1 MTARTEAFRLGL
13 SDKTREEI
21 MQTAIAL
28 FIEKEEALTRLMEFQ
43 NASSEM
49 AVQYQQMK
57 DELKG
62 AREEI
67 RVLREQNQHLAGI
80 RTIQAKD
87 LFGRATE
94 KSEAILDQAVHGQ
107 TAHSDPLD
115 EDAAEDAAGAGGE
128 SARPGRGRILSS
140 MGNAGRRKKEAG
152 KRKGDLS
159 GLPVCHVFDY
169 DINALN
175 REYGEGSWRFAFW
188 QEYSTVEVI
197 RQSAYLKITHTPII
211 SVGLDHSMARI
222 RNENTL
228 LPKSIVSPSLLA
240 QILTDKYSLF
250 LPLYRQE
257 HDPDRFGFPLSRQT
271 MSNWIVYACHEL
283 FLPAYEYMCAQ
294 LKTYTY
300 QQCDETTY
308 TVIHDGRGAGA
319 KSFIWVH
326 RTSELLAGPAIVI
339 YCYEKT
345 RGADHLRNFY
355 AGLDRPLF
363 LTCDAYSAYPSFADE
378 LDGLV
383 TVCGC
388 FMHSRRRF
396 VDALSVLSTKGLTE
410 KQFRE
415 LPEVRGITLVGDIY
429 QADEPLKPLSADE
442 RLEKRQTE
450 VKAKVD
456 AFFDFVH
463 GLDLGDPAVGEKLKD
478 AVQYA
483 RNQENSLRRFLDDGS
498 IPLDDGAT
506 ERSIRPVA
514 QGRRNYLFSNTVSGA
529 EATVIAST
537 LIETA
542 KSNGAEP
549 YYYLKYLLE
558 QMPKHIYDK
567 GQEHLPDMMPWSEAY
582 RGYEISQK
590 QDLVNH
596 MAPPGNEKP
605 HTPRKRDYRMQTA

>member
-1 MTARTEAFRLGL
+1 MTAKSEAFRLAL

-21 MQTAIAL
+21 TQTAVAL
-28 FIEKEEALTRLMEFQ
+28 FIEKEDALIKLREFR
-43 NASSEM
+43 NASTEM
-49 AVQYQQMK
+49 ALQYQQMK
-57 DELKG
+57 EELKG

-67 RVLREQNQHLAGI
+67 KTLREQNQHLAGI

-94 KSEAILDQAVHGQ
+94 KSEAVLAQAAHGQ
-107 TAHSDPLD
+107 TAHSDPLN
-115 EDAAEDAAGAGGE
+115 EDADEACEE
-128 SARPGRGRILSS
+128 NTRPGREKILLFRGST
-140 MGNAGRRKKEAG
+140 GRRKKETG
-152 KRKGDLS
+152 KRKRDLS
-159 GLPVCHVFDY
+159 RLPVCHVFDY

-175 REYGEGSWRFAFW
+175 REYGEGNWRFAFW
-188 QEYSTVEVI
+188 QEYPTVEVI
-197 RQSAYLKITHTPII
+197 RQSAYLKITHTPVI

-222 RNENTL
+222 RSGDTL

-283 FLPAYEYMCAQ
+283 LFSVYEYMCTQ
-294 LKTYTY
+294 LKTYSY

-319 KSFIWVH
+319 KSFLWVH
-326 RTSELLAGPAIVI
+326 RTSELLDGPAIVV

-355 AGLDRPLF
+355 AGLAHPLF
-363 LTCDAYSAYPSFADE
+363 LTCDAYGAYPGFAGG

-396 VDALSVLSTKGLTE
+396 VDALSVLSAKGLTE
-410 KQFRE
+410 EQLRE
-415 LPEVRGITLVGDIY
+415 LPEVRGITLIGDIY
-429 QADEPLKPLSADE
+429 QADEPLKLLPADE
-442 RLEKRQTE
+442 RLEKRRTE
-450 VKAKVD
+450 VKMKVD
-456 AFFDFVH
+456 AFFEFVH
-463 GLDLGDPAVGEKLKD
+463 AFDLENPAAGEKLRD
-478 AVQYA
+478 AVRYA
-483 RNQENSLRRFLDDGS
+483 RNQEDSLRRFLDDGS
-498 IPLDDGAT
+498 IPLDNGAT
-506 ERSIRPVA
+506 ERSIRPMA

-542 KSNGAEP
+542 KTNGAEP

-558 QMPKHIYDK
+558 QMPKHLYDK

-582 RGYEISQK
+582 RDYEFRQK
-590 QDLVNH
+590 QNLVNH

-605 HTPRKRDYRMQTA
+605 HTPRKRDFRRQTA